1 MGFTVAVRTALAAV
15 LTAAL
20 LATGAARDEQRIDS
34 DGAIS
39 VAHAA
44 VAASSSVAEPA
55 PVSRALVQPR
65 APFIVVSQSALE
77 PACARPLP
85 EPVAPDVQSLRPD
98 VVTCP
103 SRGPPRPG

>member
-1 MGFTVAVRTALAAV
+1 MGPTLAARTALAAV

-20 LATGAARDEQRIDS
+20 LSGGAVHDDEDVR
-34 DGAIS
+34 GEGTVS

-44 VAASSSVAEPA
+44 VAASSPAAEQQ
-55 PVSRALVQPR
+55 VLR
-65 APFIVVSQSALE
+65 APAVAHDSVE

-85 EPVAPDVQSLRPD
+85 ALVAPDVQSLRVD

-103 SRGPPRPG
+103 SQGPPRAGC